1 MGIEGLRTDSLYLG
15 NIRISQLVAFIC
27 FIAGSLLLILLR
39 ARAKKGKPAEGQSAE
54 SVEAAQVSGADKFNK
69 NSMVE
74 NDVHASRTLE
84 ENAKADENT
93 DEQNK
98 KTNGEG

>member
-1 MGIEGLRTDSLYLG
+1 MPNPSK
-15 NIRISQLVAFIC
+15 QL
-27 FIAGSLLLILLR
+27 
-39 ARAKKGKPAEGQSAE
+39 
-54 SVEAAQVSGADKFNK
+54 KFNK

-74 NDVHASRTLE
+74 NDVHASLTLE